1 MTRSTVRTSGTRSR
15 ARSRSNASEPRRKSR
30 RRSSFCSPPPL
41 RSSQA
46 PASASTGARQTRVAS
61 GASWRRRTRANRP
74 WGFIARRRRRFCRRQ
89 LSRTNFMSAR
99 RTPNTPIWRTA
110 MTDRVLYQKKGEVA
124 CVTLNRPEA
133 KNAIDLEMHRRLR
146 EIWTDFRDDARLR
159 VAVITGTGDA
169 FCAGA
174 DLKTHVP
181 EWAGVGPSLA
191 RDKLPDGF
199 AGGITRGL
207 HRLYKPIIAAC
218 NGWVLGGGLELAM
231 ACDIRIASERA
242 QFGSFELR
250 RGMHPADG
258 GIVRLVNTCG
268 VGVALVMELTGE
280 PIPAQRALAANL
292 VSRVVPH
299 AELMAPADH
308 MVARILRNT

>member
-1 MTRSTVRTSGTRSR
+1 MTRH
-15 ARSRSNASEPRRKSR
+15 ASEGGISNVRES
-30 RRSSFCSPPPL
+30 PL
-41 RSSQA
+41 RKEG
-46 PASASTGARQTRVAS
+46 P
-61 GASWRRRTRANRP
+61 
-74 WGFIARRRRRFCRRQ
+74 IAY
-89 LSRTNFMSAR
+89 
-99 RTPNTPIWRTA
+99 II
-110 MTDRVLYQKKGEVA
+110 
-124 CVTLNRPEA
+124 LNRPEV
-133 KNAIDLEMHRRLR
+133 KNAIDLDVHHRLR
-146 EIWTDFRDDARLR
+146 EIWTDFRDDPALR
-159 VAVITGTGDA
+159 VAILTGTGDA

-174 DLKTHVP
+174 DLRTHVP
-181 EWAGVGPSLA
+181 EWADVGASLG

-207 HRLYKPIIAAC
+207 HRIYKPIIAAC

-268 VGVALVMELTGE
+268 VGIALELELTGE
-280 PIPAQRALAANL
+280 PISAQRALAANL

-299 AELMAPADH
+299 EQLMDTANDLA
-308 MVARILRNT
+308 ARILRNDRRAVESAKEAIFEVIGQTLDEQLKVECLYGYALCGGNPAVVELSEKFLEKKDRGRVGANATPL

>member
-1 MTRSTVRTSGTRSR
+1 
-15 ARSRSNASEPRRKSR
+15 
-30 RRSSFCSPPPL
+30 
-41 RSSQA
+41 
-46 PASASTGARQTRVAS
+46 
-61 GASWRRRTRANRP
+61 
-74 WGFIARRRRRFCRRQ
+74 
-89 LSRTNFMSAR
+89 MS
-99 RTPNTPIWRTA
+99 
-110 MTDRVLYQKKGEVA
+110 DKVLYEKNGPIA
-124 CVTLNRPEA
+124 TITLNRPEV
-133 KNAIDLEMHRRLR
+133 KNAIDLDVHHRLR
-146 EIWTDFRDDARLR
+146 EIWTDFRDDPDLR
-159 VAVITGTGDA
+159 VAIVTGSGDA

-181 EWAGVGPSLA
+181 EWDGVGPSLG

-207 HRLYKPIIAAC
+207 HRLYKPIVAAC

-268 VGVALVMELTGE
+268 VGIALEMELTGE
-280 PIPAQRALAANL
+280 PISAQRALAANM
-292 VSRVVPH
+292 VSKVVPH
-299 AELMAPADH
+299 EELMAATHDL
-308 MVARILRNT
+308 VARILRNDRRAVESAKETIFEVIGRTLDEQLKVECLYGYALCGGNPVIRQRSQAFFDKQDRGRAGVNASSL